1 MHKKDIIIPG
11 FSAYSIPGGDSMK
24 FTRKQWHV
32 TACLFTAAAGVLLH
46 FTYDLTGNAVSA
58 LFGSV
63 NESAWEHLKL
73 AFWPA
78 ILMTVAEYM
87 CYGYGEPSFIQSR
100 CAGILTMLSIPL
112 LLSPALVF
120 LFGRRIVAADILIF
134 FLAVA
139 AGFAVSYRLMQKKAL
154 LSPLWAAAAI
164 LILTALGLMFV
175 CFTFAP
181 PELSLFRDPITKT
194 YGIGKPSP

>member
-1 MHKKDIIIPG
+1 
-11 FSAYSIPGGDSMK
+11 MK
-24 FTRKQWHV
+24 FTRKQWHIA
-32 TACLFTAAAGVLLH
+32 ACLFTAVVGVLLH
-46 FTYDLTGNAVSA
+46 FTYDLTGSAVSA

-63 NESAWEHLKL
+63 NESTWEHLKL

-78 ILMTVAEYM
+78 ILMTVVEYM

-100 CAGILTMLSIPL
+100 CAGILTTLLIPP

-120 LFGRRIVAADILIF
+120 LFGRRIIAVDILIF
-134 FLAVA
+134 FLSVA
-139 AGFAVSYRLMQKKAL
+139 AGFAVSYRLMKKNSLPNA
-154 LSPLWAAAAI
+154 LWAAAAI